1 MVSTKAVSLLAVP
14 LMLAV
19 HAGAEEAASLR
30 DAVTSGRPILN
41 LRPRYEF
48 VEQAGRPED
57 GQALTMRTLA
67 GWRTKPWKDFGVT
80 AEMIVVSRASDD
92 YNDGQNGK
100 NQYPVIADPNDTDVN
115 QLFVDYTGIASTLV
129 RAGRQSIKLDNVR
142 FIGNVEFRQVM
153 QVFNGVTAENTSL
166 PNTRIYLGYLGRLKT
181 VNTRQHET
189 DTIVANVRYALSPSE
204 SLVGFGYFQD
214 QPDAIAASGFSPPA
228 SIDTSNRILGVR
240 LDGARLLGPDWKI
253 LYTLEYAD
261 QADYADGDGRID
273 AHYLRTGLGGQW
285 RTWYARVD
293 RELLSSN
300 EGQYG
305 FQTPLGTNH
314 LFQGWADQFLIT
326 PPTGIDDVFL
336 SAGTKLG
343 KSQWLAEYHRFE
355 SDVGSIDFGDE
366 FDIGVS
372 YPLLTKLMGK
382 IEYADY
388 RAGDVAAGSPR
399 DTKKIW
405 LTLLF
410 NY

>member
-1 MVSTKAVSLLAVP
+1 LIQVNPFPVVAGKYKHGYRLEAGRTGEEAMVSTKAVSLLAVP

-67 GWRTKPWKDFGVT
+67 GWRTKPWKDLGVT

-204 SLVGFGYFQD
+204 SLVGFGYSRTSPTQSPH
-214 QPDAIAASGFSPPA
+214 PDFPRLHQLTPRTGSWACAWTAPAFWGRIGRSSTRLNMPIRRTMRMGTAASTRITCARASAGNGARGMPA
-228 SIDTSNRILGVR
+228 SIASC
-240 LDGARLLGPDWKI
+240 
-253 LYTLEYAD
+253 
-261 QADYADGDGRID
+261 
-273 AHYLRTGLGGQW
+273 
-285 RTWYARVD
+285 
-293 RELLSSN
+293 
-300 EGQYG
+300 
-305 FQTPLGTNH
+305 
-314 LFQGWADQFLIT
+314 
-326 PPTGIDDVFL
+326 
-336 SAGTKLG
+336 
-343 KSQWLAEYHRFE
+343 
-355 SDVGSIDFGDE
+355 
-366 FDIGVS
+366 
-372 YPLLTKLMGK
+372 
-382 IEYADY
+382 
-388 RAGDVAAGSPR
+388 
-399 DTKKIW
+399 
-405 LTLLF
+405 
-410 NY
+410 

>member
-1 MVSTKAVSLLAVP
+1 
-14 LMLAV
+14 
-19 HAGAEEAASLR
+19 
-30 DAVTSGRPILN
+30 
-41 LRPRYEF
+41 
-48 VEQAGRPED
+48 
-57 GQALTMRTLA
+57 
-67 GWRTKPWKDFGVT
+67 
-80 AEMIVVSRASDD
+80 
-92 YNDGQNGK
+92 
-100 NQYPVIADPNDTDVN
+100 
-115 QLFVDYTGIASTLV
+115 
-129 RAGRQSIKLDNVR
+129 
-142 FIGNVEFRQVM
+142 
-153 QVFNGVTAENTSL
+153 
-166 PNTRIYLGYLGRLKT
+166 
-181 VNTRQHET
+181 
-189 DTIVANVRYALSPSE
+189 
-204 SLVGFGYFQD
+204 
-214 QPDAIAASGFSPPA
+214 
-228 SIDTSNRILGVR
+228 
-240 LDGARLLGPDWKI
+240 
-253 LYTLEYAD
+253 
-261 QADYADGDGRID
+261 
-273 AHYLRTGLGGQW
+273 LRTGLGGQW